1 MFVSK
6 GNGLNAE
13 WGESPREPVTVKLQL
28 REISQIRAWAW
39 NKSDALS
46 TVCFLPAGAPAGKS
60 AFVGA
65 VRCESRFYFFA
76 KKITQSVPIHVNK
89 TGNACGGKHRLPA
102 DGSSDGKWAQK
113 KPPAQLPV
121 DTKRHYFQ
129 MIMRRF

>member
-76 KKITQSVPIHVNK
+76 KQITQSVPLHVTIKPQNILLSHLIIH
-89 TGNACGGKHRLPA
+89 A
-102 DGSSDGKWAQK
+102 DIEKS
-113 KPPAQLPV
+113 
-121 DTKRHYFQ
+121 T
-129 MIMRRF
+129 RFHVFNHQFLANFIV